1 MGKYMDGLKSIG
13 KSVFSK
19 RVDTVQTNKSKSD
32 GLINVITALGVTG
45 RDKRQA
51 AEFTETLLNDSTLE
65 IMYRNNDITQRIINR
80 VPYEMMR
87 EGFEIKISDVENAN
101 DISAEAMNFYK
112 QFNGEAKFM
121 EAIQW
126 ARLFGSAG
134 VVLGFKGVG
143 LAEPIDDCHGKE
155 IEYLIV
161 MDKTE
166 LNPKSTD
173 IVSDLSSKYFGK
185 PEFYTINSTDKTES
199 VDIHVSRFL
208 RFDGVTLP
216 YKLMR
221 QNNYW
226 GDSVIKAIYE
236 SVRDYEQSFK
246 SLATI
251 TTDGIQKVAKIEGL
265 MDLIASGEE
274 DLVIARFQ
282 ATQLYQS
289 VLNMM
294 VLDKN
299 DDYQV
304 ITSNMTGYNDA
315 VMTAGNRLVAA
326 VDMPHTVLLGE
337 SPSGSNATGNSSM
350 LNWYDTIRN
359 MQYKMLEPQLRIFFD
374 AVFAQMGKSELNYEI
389 KFLPLWQATEKEQA
403 ETRKI
408 MSEADGNYAD
418 RGILSVDE
426 IAESRFGGD
435 GFSVDTTIDGELRE
449 EIASV
454 PNNPDEI
461 VSE

>member
-1 MGKYMDGLKSIG
+1 MGKYTNGLKKI
-13 KSVFSK
+13 FSK
-19 RVDTVQTNKSKSD
+19 RVDAVNTTKNKSD

-45 RDKRQA
+45 RDKRQSA
-51 AEFTETLLNDSTLE
+51 QFTETLLNDSTLE
-65 IMYRNNDITQRIINR
+65 IMYRNNDITQRIVNR

-87 EGFEIKISDVENAN
+87 EGFDLKIADLENADEIASKAM
-101 DISAEAMNFYK
+101 DIYR
-112 QFNGEAKFM
+112 QFCGESKFM

-126 ARLFGSAG
+126 ARLYGSAG
-134 VVLGFKGVG
+134 VAIGFKGKI
-143 LAEPIDDCHGKE
+143 LSDPIEDCLGKE

-161 MDKTE
+161 FDKTE
-166 LNPKSTD
+166 LSPKTTQL
-173 IVSDLSSKYFGK
+173 VSDLSSKHFGK
-185 PEFYTINSTDKTES
+185 PKFYTVNSTDKTES
-199 VDIHVSRFL
+199 ADIHVSRLL

-221 QNNYW
+221 QNTYW
-226 GDSVIKAIYE
+226 GDSIIKPIYE

-246 SLATI
+246 SLASV

-304 ITSNMTGYNDA
+304 ITSNMTGYNEA
-315 VMTAGNRLVAA
+315 VKTAGNRLVAA

-374 AVFAQMGKSELNYEI
+374 AVFAQMGKADLSYEI

-403 ETRKI
+403 DTRKI

-435 GFSVDTTIDGELRE
+435 GFSVDTTIDNELRAE
-449 EIASV
+449 VISV
-454 PNNPDEI
+454 PNDPTEI
-461 VSE
+461 ESE